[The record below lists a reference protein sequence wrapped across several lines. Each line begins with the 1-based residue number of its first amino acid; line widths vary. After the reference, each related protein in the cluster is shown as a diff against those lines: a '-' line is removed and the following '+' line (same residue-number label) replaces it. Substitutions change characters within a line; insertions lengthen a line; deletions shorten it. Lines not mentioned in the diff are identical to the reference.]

1 MAGPSGYIA
10 ALKLLAKLAAK
21 GGGKVPK
28 GVKGVGPMRKHQKG
42 LKKPKDM
49 SFSEWLKQIDRY
61 KGKVTA
67 PYQKRNFGGSAG
79 KGGDSSGPIGPSPWP
94 KKAPKKGKA
103 SPKRRIENAKRL
115 LNALSTKGKK
125 NPFTHAKA
133 DKTRT
138 SQRPL
143 PNEEEAHLIA
153 RMKAE
158 YSNTPQGP
166 PVSTPLGRIL
176 SEQAKKGKK
185 GPRSALKRLEIS
197 PEKLMAELAGGS
209 LYKNPSEPG
218 PIKLTE
224 EELRLLEE
232 HFKNSKTL
240 FDVSDEWAE
249 LLKKD
254 MKDMGAD
261 PEYGPMGPGSA
272 NLNAALLSA
281 LGGGAGA
288 AGLGGALRN
297 RSRGS
302 AGGGP
307 QSPSR

>member
-10 ALKLLAKLAAK
+10 ALKLLAKLASK
-21 GGGKVPK
+21 GGGKVAK

-49 SFSEWLKQIDRY
+49 SLSEWLKQIDRY

-94 KKAPKKGKA
+94 KKAPKKGSSGKV
-103 SPKRRIENAKRL
+103 SSKRRIENAKRL

-125 NPFTHAKA
+125 NPFIHAKA
-133 DKTRT
+133 DKTKT

-153 RMKAE
+153 QMKAE

-166 PVSTPLGRIL
+166 PVSTPLSRAL
-176 SEQAKKGKK
+176 TEQTKKGNLNPQ
-185 GPRSALKRLEIS
+185 GRLKRLDTS
-197 PEKLMAELAGGS
+197 PEQFMAELVGGK
-209 LYKNPSEPG
+209 LFEGKGG

-224 EELRLLEE
+224 EELEILHAHMKKPNYLDWDIEE
-232 HFKNSKTL
+232 DFKLNPGLT
-240 FDVSDEWAE
+240 EH
-249 LLKKD
+249 
-254 MKDMGAD
+254 
-261 PEYGPMGPGSA
+261 GPMGPGSA
-272 NLNAALLSA
+272 SLNAALLSA

-297 RSRGS
+297 RSRGA

>member
-28 GVKGVGPMRKHQKG
+28 GVKGAGPMRKHQKG
-42 LKKPKDM
+42 RAKPKDM
-49 SFSEWLKQIDRY
+49 SLSEWLKQIDRY

-79 KGGDSSGPIGPSPWP
+79 KGRDSSGPIGPSPWP
-94 KKAPKKGKA
+94 KKAPKKGSSGKA

-125 NPFTHAKA
+125 NPFIHAKA
-133 DKTRT
+133 DKTKT

-166 PVSTPLGRIL
+166 PVSTPLGRVL
-176 SEQAKKGKK
+176 TEQAKKGKT
-185 GPRSALKRLEIS
+185 GPRSALKRLETS
-197 PEKLMAELAGGS
+197 PEKLMAELAGGK
-209 LYKNPSEPG
+209 LFEGKGG

-224 EELRLLEE
+224 EELEILEE
-232 HFKNSKTL
+232 HIKTMN
-240 FDVSDEWAE
+240 
-249 LLKKD
+249 LLKKSD
-254 MKDMGAD
+254 MKAAD
-261 PEYGPMGPGSA
+261 HEYGPMGPGSPS
-272 NLNAALLSA
+272 LNAALLSA

-307 QSPSR
+307 QPPSR

>member
-28 GVKGVGPMRKHQKG
+28 GVKGVGPRRKHQKG

-49 SFSEWLKQIDRY
+49 SLSEWLKQIDRY

-79 KGGDSSGPIGPSPWP
+79 KGRDSSGPIGPSPWP
-94 KKAPKKGKA
+94 KKAPKKGSSGKA

-125 NPFTHAKA
+125 NPFIHAKA
-133 DKTRT
+133 DKTKT

-166 PVSTPLGRIL
+166 PVSTPLGRVL
-176 SEQAKKGKK
+176 TEQAKKGKK
-185 GPRSALKRLEIS
+185 GPRSALKRLETS
-197 PEKLMAELAGGS
+197 PEKLMAELAGGK
-209 LYKNPSEPG
+209 LFEGKGG

-224 EELRLLEE
+224 EELKILEE
-232 HFKNSKTL
+232 HMKNLDKEGFL
-240 FDVSDEWAE
+240 NSDTIAE
-249 LLKKD
+249 LLKMDRGKPR
-254 MKDMGAD
+254 ML
-261 PEYGPMGPGSA
+261 GPMGPGSP

-297 RSRGS
+297 RNRGS

-307 QSPSR
+307 QPPSR

>member
-49 SFSEWLKQIDRY
+49 SLSEWLKQIDRY
-61 KGKVTA
+61 KGKVPA

-94 KKAPKKGKA
+94 KKAPKKGSSGKV
-103 SPKRRIENAKRL
+103 SSKRRIENAKRL

-125 NPFTHAKA
+125 NPFIHAKA
-133 DKTRT
+133 DKTKT

-153 RMKAE
+153 QMKAE

-166 PVSTPLGRIL
+166 PVSTPLSRAL
-176 SEQAKKGKK
+176 TEQTKKGNLNPQ
-185 GPRSALKRLEIS
+185 GRLKRLDTS
-197 PEKLMAELAGGS
+197 PEQFMAELVGGK
-209 LYKNPSEPG
+209 LFEGKGG

-224 EELRLLEE
+224 EELEILNAHMKKPNYLDWDIEE
-232 HFKNSKTL
+232 DFKLNPWLT
-240 FDVSDEWAE
+240 EHGT
-249 LLKKD
+249 
-254 MKDMGAD
+254 MC
-261 PEYGPMGPGSA
+261 PGSA
-272 NLNAALLSA
+272 SLNAALLSA